1 MELKETPAVED
12 QSLLTSQPTVH
23 IIKSTSKDGRQGKGK
38 TRHFL
43 SEFEMRRKFSVIKL
57 ETLFL
62 NRHII
67 SSSNT
72 NDNVSSFQ
80 MVFRSDSIQKFVYT
94 AIKKSMSIQS
104 L

>member
-43 SEFEMRRKFSVIKL
+43 SEFEMRRKFS
-57 ETLFL
+57 
-62 NRHII
+62 
-67 SSSNT
+67 
-72 NDNVSSFQ
+72 Q
-80 MVFRSDSIQKFVYT
+80 
-94 AIKKSMSIQS
+94 A
-104 L
+104 

>member
-43 SEFEMRRKFSVIKL
+43 SEFEMRRKFSVKL
-57 ETLFL
+57 ETYF
-62 NRHII
+62 
-67 SSSNT
+67 
-72 NDNVSSFQ
+72 
-80 MVFRSDSIQKFVYT
+80 
-94 AIKKSMSIQS
+94 
-104 L
+104 